1 MDLLVTIF
9 IGIGLAMDTVAISVS
24 NGVTVKNFQFNLALK
39 AALFFGIFQAI
50 MPLLGWFAGI
60 NLRDLISNVDHWVA
74 FVILGFIGVK
84 MLYEA
89 FLHGENGKPINLS
102 DNHILLLLSLAT
114 SIDALVVGISF
125 AFLRMSI
132 GISAA
137 IIGITTFLLSFL
149 GFFAGSKLGCY
160 CKNKIEVAGGLILIG
175 IGTRILIEHLSP

>member
-1 MDLLVTIF
+1 MDLLVTVF
-9 IGIGLAMDTVAISVS
+9 IGIGLAMDTVAVSVS
-24 NGVTVKNFQFNLALK
+24 NGVTIKEFRLNLALK
-39 AALFFGIFQAI
+39 IAIFFGAFQAF
-50 MPLLGWFAGI
+50 MPLIGWLVGVE
-60 NLRDLISNVDHWVA
+60 LRDLISGIDHWVA
-74 FVILGFIGVK
+74 FGILGFIGIK

-89 FLHGENGKPINLS
+89 FKHGENGKKINLS

-149 GFFAGSKLGCY
+149 GSLVGNKLGHF
-160 CKNKIEVAGGLILIG
+160 CKNKIEIVGGLILIG
-175 IGTRILIEHLSP
+175 IGTKILIEHLSQ